1 MFFSGL
7 SCQCLFPHCESQPT
21 STSSTGGGTGLWT
34 CCGTTQSLIWPYS
47 CMFLPPVSTAAR
59 ARAFSF
65 VGTLIVTEST
75 ELIVWIS
82 SAACIAGRKVLDSFF
97 SHSIPVAQLW
107 FYPYHCMWVIHKN
120 LLLRVHWRIWFCAS
134 VDWVCKWCSSLDY
147 RDPGD
152 ARYAGKSGHYR
163 HRRYDTIRVFLAY
176 GIFAPVG
183 IKHGD
188 GTATWIAGTLV
199 VPGVQGKWWLWA
211 EEIQHFRIFF
221 LVSGCFAS
229 SKDQTWRLYSCLEHG
244 DLHDAMCLGMP
255 AAKVKEI

>member
-7 SCQCLFPHCESQPT
+7 SCQHLFPHCESQPT

-34 CCGTTQSLIWPYS
+34 CCGDNSVSNLALLLHFLASNVHS
-47 CMFLPPVSTAAR
+47 CQ

-75 ELIVWIS
+75 ELTVWIS
-82 SAACIAGRKVLDSFF
+82 SAACIAGRKVFDSFF
-97 SHSIPVAQLW
+97 SHSIPGAQLW

-134 VDWVCKWCSSLDY
+134 VDWVCKWCSCLDY
-147 RDPGD
+147 RDPGNT
-152 ARYAGKSGHYR
+152 RYAGKSGHYR

-188 GTATWIAGTLV
+188 GIATWIAGTLA
-199 VPGVQGKWWLWA
+199 VPGVQGRWWLWA
-211 EEIQHFRIFF
+211 EEIQNFRIFF
-221 LVSGCFAS
+221 
-229 SKDQTWRLYSCLEHG
+229 
-244 DLHDAMCLGMP
+244 
-255 AAKVKEI
+255 